1 MIKKSEKKKKNC
13 KKKVKIKRK
22 KWQKKKE
29 MHCWL
34 LRNALG
40 VDEQWIPH
48 TL

>member
-1 MIKKSEKKKKNC
+1 
-13 KKKVKIKRK
+13 VT
-22 KWQKKKE
+22 KKKE